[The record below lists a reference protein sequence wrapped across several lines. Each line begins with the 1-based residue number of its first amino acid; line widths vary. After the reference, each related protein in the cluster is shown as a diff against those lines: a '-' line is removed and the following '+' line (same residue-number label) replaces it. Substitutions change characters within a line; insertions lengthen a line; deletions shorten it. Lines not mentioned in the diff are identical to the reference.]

1 MVQSVF
7 GDKLRGANERIAV
20 EATVLALSLTILV
33 FLSAPVPN
41 TTRIAAARQI
51 SMSYPAPEVRT
62 VKASNGKMMPE
73 VMVDAPNLFPLEE
86 GVEHLEEILKSGRWL
101 VIVYGQDS
109 PNDTYIS
116 RQTPRLSKVFDGICR
131 VAIRPTR
138 RFQTFEADVKKW
150 LPELTY
156 LEESTARP
164 LFILLENGQL
174 TSATGGYMTEA
185 DLKDFVRGGSGP
197 NAID

>member
-1 MVQSVF
+1 VF
-7 GDKLRGANERIAV
+7 GDKLRESNERIAV
-20 EATVLALSLTILV
+20 EAALLALSLIILV
-33 FLSAPVPN
+33 FLSAPVRN
-41 TTRIAAARQI
+41 TTPIVAARQI
-51 SMSYPAPEVRT
+51 STSYPAPELRT
-62 VKASNGKMMPE
+62 IKASNGKMMPE
-73 VMVDAPNLFPLEE
+73 VMVDAPNLYPLQE
-86 GVEHLEEILKSGRWL
+86 GVEHMEEMLKSGRWL

-109 PNDTYIS
+109 SNDIHIS
-116 RQTPRLSKVFDGICR
+116 RQTPRLSKVLEGICR

-164 LFILLENGQL
+164 HFILLDDGRL

-185 DLKDFVRGGSGP
+185 DLKDFVHSGSGP